1 MKRLNKGLLVTSGIC
16 GDSGWP
22 FPDLRDASRR
32 NPGRK

>member
-16 GDSGWP
+16 GG
-22 FPDLRDASRR
+22 LGLALLICGMLLRR